1 MLTDAQL
8 EWIKKNKRD
17 AFYIVLF
24 FVCGF
29 LYSDARKDRKEY
41 NEFYKSVYEKEFN
54 RNEKWEKILKLTQ
67 RDTL

>member
-1 MLTDAQL
+1 MLTDAQI
-8 EWIKKNKRD
+8 EWIKKDKRD

-24 FVCGF
+24 FVCGA
-29 LYSDARKDRKEY
+29 LYGDARKDRAEY
-41 NEFYKSVYEKEFN
+41 NKFYQSVYEKEFN